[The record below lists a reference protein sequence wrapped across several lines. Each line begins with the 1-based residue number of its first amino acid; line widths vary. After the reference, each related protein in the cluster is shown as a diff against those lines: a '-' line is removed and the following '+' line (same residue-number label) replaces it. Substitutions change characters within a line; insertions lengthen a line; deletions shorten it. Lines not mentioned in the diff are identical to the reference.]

1 MELIKCG
8 EVVKINDTEIKAT
21 VIQICI
27 SFEKIEYQ
35 LAYMLN
41 GIHTT
46 IWMTLCM
53 FTVNKNYKKQSIGFK

>member
-8 EVVKINDTEIKAT
+8 EIVKINNTEIKAT

-41 GIHTT
+41 GVYTT
-46 IWMTLCM
+46 IWMPLCM
-53 FTVNKNYKKQSIGFK
+53 FAINENTKKQSIGFK

>member
-8 EVVKINDTEIKAT
+8 EVVKINDTEITAT

-41 GIHTT
+41 GIHNT
-46 IWMTLCM
+46 IWMPLCM
-53 FTVNKNYKKQSIGFK
+53 FTINENTKKQLIGFR